1 MFNLY
6 RKFVEF
12 ALAIALIMQDKAVA
26 KARQMITANEERIS
40 FLEAQR
46 IDLEN
51 RNDELV
57 DWLEKNHVV
66 L

>member
-26 KARQMITANEERIS
+26 KARQMITANEECIS

>member
-6 RKFVEF
+6 RKVVNF
-12 ALAIALIMQDKAVA
+12 ALAVALIMQDKAVA
-26 KARQMITANEERIS
+26 KARQMIAANEERIG
-40 FLEAQR
+40 FLDAQR
-46 IDLEN
+46 IELEN
-51 RNDELV
+51 KHDQLT

>member
-26 KARQMITANEERIS
+26 KARQMIAANEERIG
-40 FLEAQR
+40 FLDAQR
-46 IDLEN
+46 IELEN
-51 RNDELV
+51 KNDQLT
-57 DWLEKNHVV
+57 DWLEKNHAV

>member
-12 ALAIALIMQDKAVA
+12 ALAIALIMQDKAVT
-26 KARQMITANEERIS
+26 KARQMIAANEERIG

-51 RNDELV
+51 KNDELV
-57 DWLEKNHVV
+57 DWLEKSHVV

>member
-12 ALAIALIMQDKAVA
+12 ALAIALIMQDKAVD
-26 KARQMITANEERIS
+26 KARQMIAANEERIG

-51 RNDELV
+51 KNDELV

>member
-1 MFNLY
+1 MFSLY

-26 KARQMITANEERIS
+26 KARQMIAANEERIG

-51 RNDELV
+51 KNDELV

>member
-26 KARQMITANEERIS
+26 KARQMITANEERIG
-40 FLEAQR
+40 FLEVQR

-51 RNDELV
+51 KNDELV

>member
-12 ALAIALIMQDKAVA
+12 AIAVALIMQDKAVA
-26 KARQMITANEERIS
+26 KARQMITANEERIG

-51 RNDELV
+51 KNDQLT

>member
-12 ALAIALIMQDKAVA
+12 AFAIALIMQDKAVA
-26 KARQMITANEERIS
+26 KARQMIAANEERIG

-46 IDLEN
+46 IDLEI

-57 DWLEKNHVV
+57 DWLENNHDV

>member
-6 RKFVEF
+6 RKVVEF
-12 ALAIALIMQDKAVA
+12 ALAVALIMQDKAVA
-26 KARQMITANEERIS
+26 KARQMIAANEECIG

-51 RNDELV
+51 KNDELV

>member
-26 KARQMITANEERIS
+26 KARQMIAANEERIG
-40 FLEAQR
+40 FLDAQR
-46 IDLEN
+46 IELEN
-51 RNDELV
+51 KNEHLT

>member
-6 RKFVEF
+6 RKVVNFD
-12 ALAIALIMQDKAVA
+12 LAVALIMQDKAVA
-26 KARQMITANEERIS
+26 KARQMIVANEERIG
-40 FLEAQR
+40 FLDAQR
-46 IDLEN
+46 IELEN
-51 RNDELV
+51 KNDQLT

>member
-12 ALAIALIMQDKAVA
+12 ALAIAFIMQDKAVA
-26 KARQMITANEERIS
+26 KARQMIAANEERIS

>member
-6 RKFVEF
+6 RKVVEF
-12 ALAIALIMQDKAVA
+12 AIAVALIMQDKAVA
-26 KARQMITANEERIS
+26 KARQMIAANEERIG
-40 FLEAQR
+40 FLDTQR
-46 IDLEN
+46 IELEN
-51 RNDELV
+51 KNDQLT

>member
-12 ALAIALIMQDKAVA
+12 ALAIALIMQDKAIA
-26 KARQMITANEERIS
+26 KARQMIAQNEERIG
-40 FLEAQR
+40 FLDAKR
-46 IDLEN
+46 IELEN
-51 RNDELV
+51 KNDQLT
-57 DWLEKNHVV
+57 DWLEKNHVI

>member
-26 KARQMITANEERIS
+26 KARQMIAANEERIG

>member
-6 RKFVEF
+6 RKVVNF

-26 KARQMITANEERIS
+26 KARQMIAAKEERIG
-40 FLEAQR
+40 FLDAQR
-46 IDLEN
+46 IELEN
-51 RNDELV
+51 KNDQLT

>member
-12 ALAIALIMQDKAVA
+12 AIAVALIMQDKAVA
-26 KARQMITANEERIS
+26 KARQMIAANEERIG

-51 RNDELV
+51 KNDELV

>member
-6 RKFVEF
+6 RKVVEF
-12 ALAIALIMQDKAVA
+12 ALAVALIMQDKAVA
-26 KARQMITANEERIS
+26 KARQMIAANEERIG
-40 FLEAQR
+40 FLEVQR

>member
-6 RKFVEF
+6 RKFLEF

-26 KARQMITANEERIS
+26 KARQMIAANEERIG

>member
-26 KARQMITANEERIS
+26 KARQMIAANEERIG

-46 IDLEN
+46 INLEN

>member
-6 RKFVEF
+6 RKVVEF

-26 KARQMITANEERIS
+26 KARQMITANEERIG
-40 FLEAQR
+40 FLDAQR
-46 IDLEN
+46 IELEN
-51 RNDELV
+51 KNDQLT

>member
-26 KARQMITANEERIS
+26 KARQMIAANEERIS

>member
-12 ALAIALIMQDKAVA
+12 AIAVALIMQDKAVA
-26 KARQMITANEERIS
+26 KARQMIAANEERIG

-51 RNDELV
+51 KNDELV

-66 L
+66 F

>member
-26 KARQMITANEERIS
+26 KARQMIDANEERIS

-51 RNDELV
+51 KNDQLT

>member
-26 KARQMITANEERIS
+26 KARQMIASNEERIG

>member
-6 RKFVEF
+6 RKVVEF

-26 KARQMITANEERIS
+26 KARQMITANEERIG

-51 RNDELV
+51 KNDQLT

>member
-26 KARQMITANEERIS
+26 KARQMITANEERIG

-51 RNDELV
+51 KNDELV

>member
-26 KARQMITANEERIS
+26 KARQMIASNEERIG

-51 RNDELV
+51 KNDELV

>member
-6 RKFVEF
+6 RKVVNF
-12 ALAIALIMQDKAVA
+12 ALAVALIMQDKAVA
-26 KARQMITANEERIS
+26 KARQMIAANEERIG

>member
-12 ALAIALIMQDKAVA
+12 AIAVALIMQDKAVA
-26 KARQMITANEERIS
+26 KARQMIAANEERIG
-40 FLEAQR
+40 FLDAKR
-46 IDLEN
+46 IELEN
-51 RNDELV
+51 KNDQLT

>member
-12 ALAIALIMQDKAVA
+12 AIAVALIMQDKAVA
-26 KARQMITANEERIS
+26 KARQMIAANEERIG

>member
-6 RKFVEF
+6 RKVVNF

-26 KARQMITANEERIS
+26 KARQMIAANEERIG

>member
-12 ALAIALIMQDKAVA
+12 ALAIALIIQDKAVA
-26 KARQMITANEERIS
+26 KARQMIAANEERIG
-40 FLEAQR
+40 FLDAKR
-46 IDLEN
+46 IELEN
-51 RNDELV
+51 KNDQLT

>member
-26 KARQMITANEERIS
+26 KARQMIAANEERIG

-51 RNDELV
+51 KNDELV
-57 DWLEKNHVV
+57 DWLEKKHVV

>member
-12 ALAIALIMQDKAVA
+12 AIAVALIMQDKAVA
-26 KARQMITANEERIS
+26 KARLMIAANEVRIG
-40 FLEAQR
+40 FLDAQR
-46 IDLEN
+46 IELEN
-51 RNDELV
+51 KNDQLT

>member
-6 RKFVEF
+6 RNVVNF
-12 ALAIALIMQDKAVA
+12 ALAVELIMQDKAVA
-26 KARQMITANEERIS
+26 KARQMIAANEERIG